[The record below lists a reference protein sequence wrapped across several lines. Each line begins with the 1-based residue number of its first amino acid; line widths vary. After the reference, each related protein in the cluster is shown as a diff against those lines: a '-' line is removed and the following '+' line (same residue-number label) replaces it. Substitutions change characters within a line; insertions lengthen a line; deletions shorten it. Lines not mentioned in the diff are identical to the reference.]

1 MDKPVISIVIV
12 SWNCWEFLPACLDSI
27 FRQIVPEK
35 EVILID
41 NDSSDETAQKVS
53 QQYPQVKLI
62 VNPHN
67 SGYARASNQG
77 IKEAQGEF
85 VVLLNP
91 DTVLQPESL
100 SKMGQFMKENPEV
113 GALGPQLLNPDG
125 SIQPSCRRFPT
136 YSTLVWEFTGLS
148 RLFPSH
154 PLFGSW
160 RMGDFDFQ
168 EMREV
173 GQPMASALLIRK
185 KVTEVIGLM
194 DEGFRMF
201 FNDVDYCLRIRQAG
215 FKIVYCPQAKLIHHL
230 GGATRKRRLA
240 RIFLSHWGFFQ
251 YLKKHHS
258 TGFKLIPLMVSGAGL
273 LVSAIIRAI
282 ASPLTSIYRKR

>member
-12 SWNCWEFLPACLDSI
+12 SWNCWEFLPASLDSI

-53 QQYPQVKLI
+53 QHYPQVKLI

-67 SGYARASNQG
+67 SGYARACNQG
-77 IKEAQGEF
+77 MREAQGEF
-85 VVLLNP
+85 ILLLNP

-100 SKMGQFMKENPEV
+100 SMMGQFMKDNPEV
-113 GALGPQLLNPDG
+113 GALGPQLLKPDG

-136 YSTLVWEFTGLS
+136 YSTLIWEFTGLS

-160 RMGDFDFQ
+160 RMGDFGFQ
-168 EMREV
+168 EIREV
-173 GQPMASALLIRK
+173 DQPMASALLIRK
-185 KVTEVIGLM
+185 KVTETVGLM
-194 DEGFRMF
+194 DERFKMF

-215 FKIVYCPQAKLIHHL
+215 FKIVFYPQVRIVHHL
-230 GGATRKRRLA
+230 GGATRKRRVV
-240 RIFLSHWGFFQ
+240 RILLSHEGFFR
-251 YLKKHHS
+251 YLRKYHS
-258 TGFKLIPLMVSGAGL
+258 DGFKLIPLIIFGAGL
-273 LVSAIIRAI
+273 ILSAVIRITAI
-282 ASPLTSIYRKR
+282 PFTSLYGKR